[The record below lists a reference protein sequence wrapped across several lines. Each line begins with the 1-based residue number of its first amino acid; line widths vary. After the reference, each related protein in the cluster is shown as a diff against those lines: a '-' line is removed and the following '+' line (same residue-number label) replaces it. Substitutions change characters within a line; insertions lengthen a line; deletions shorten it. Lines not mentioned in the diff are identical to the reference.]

1 MAADVVSAQTVVEVL
16 RAHGVDVFTRQ
27 TEHGL
32 VETIMAYGEAVE
44 VKCFVGDVSN
54 RVLQQ
59 LTRKFPHVP
68 IHQFYHPEQ
77 APQRIT
83 H

>member
-1 MAADVVSAQTVVEVL
+1 MVY
-16 RAHGVDVFTRQ
+16 G
-27 TEHGL
+27 
-32 VETIMAYGEAVE
+32 ETIE
-44 VKCFVGDVSN
+44 VKCFAANVSN

-59 LTRKFPHVP
+59 LTRKFSHVP
-68 IHQFYHPEQ
+68 IHHFYHPEQ